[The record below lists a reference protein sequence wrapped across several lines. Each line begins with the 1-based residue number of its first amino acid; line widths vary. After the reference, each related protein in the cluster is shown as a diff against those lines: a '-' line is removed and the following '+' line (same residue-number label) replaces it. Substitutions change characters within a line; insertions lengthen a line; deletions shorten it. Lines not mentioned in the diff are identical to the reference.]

1 MWANIWSKIKGFFDW
16 LADGL
21 GDAVPYLVTA
31 VVVIAIISAGIFIV
45 QERKQRA
52 QLALNS
58 QLESELNPDIG
69 EPIAPDVNPE
79 AKPESNPAESGEV
92 AGNTTPEPTP
102 ETPPAEEIIFEAPP
116 TGVNH
121 DAPIAYHN
129 NDLGFKITLP
139 ARAIVKEQGNAVN
152 FYAQNGELLTT
163 VSVLTAASSL
173 AEIKSQLSLSSDVSG
188 LQDSQFASLPAL
200 QYNQRHLRGYVVTK
214 QNQIFYFTG
223 QPNILSTVS
232 L

>member
-1 MWANIWSKIKGFFDW
+1 MLADIWSKIKAFFYR
-16 LADGL
+16 LGDGL
-21 GDAVPYLVTA
+21 GDAAPYLVTA

-45 QERKQRA
+45 QERKQKI

-69 EPIAPDVNPE
+69 EPLAPDVNPE
-79 AKPESNPAESGEV
+79 TKPDANPTESENV
-92 AGNTTPEPTP
+92 TGNTTTEPAPEI
-102 ETPPAEEIIFEAPP
+102 PAEEIIFEAPP
-116 TGVNH
+116 TGLNP
-121 DAPIAYHN
+121 DAPIAYYN
-129 NDLGFKITLP
+129 NELGFTITLP
-139 ARAIVKEQGNAVN
+139 PKATIKEQGNAVN
-152 FYAQNGELLTT
+152 FYSQNGELLTT
-163 VSVLTAASSL
+163 VSVLTATSSL
-173 AEIKSQLSLSSDVSG
+173 AEIKSQLSLSPDVSG

-200 QYNQRHLRGYVVTK
+200 QYNQKHLRGYVVTK